1 MSVVSKERLK
11 WGLSTA
17 ATVLGDHL
25 MRQHL
30 VGFVV
35 AHELDM
41 FGLDHD
47 SALLVS
53 VLCLVFP
60 LIVVTPCG
68 AWLGRRLS
76 KRGVRSLL
84 QGAALVDMV
93 VIGAFMGLMS
103 SHNKGS
109 AALLAGLLL
118 IKGMSSALFGVLKF
132 ALLSGSGDDTSALRL
147 QSTLESASLVGIFSG
162 TLLGVWLSPEMG
174 GVAVSMYASVA
185 VFSLLGRA
193 WAMRDDGELAS
204 SEVQAS
210 RRSLSQREPS
220 FLEPLRKEESVF
232 LSALGVGWFWAL
244 GAACFVL
251 ILEWSAGMGSEARE
265 TLACFFAS
273 LAVGLGAGFGVCRL
287 LARDRIE
294 LGLIP
299 FASMGISITCL
310 IVFGIGIGAQDAL
323 ASRLPLLYGTLFALA
338 MFGGIFI
345 VPLQSFIHTTAIWR
359 SRQLSVI
366 AGTNWLSAVMMCVSA
381 ASVMLLLD
389 RGIGSFWIMG
399 MFGVMNLVVM
409 WFVYQQLPRFVWA
422 FMVWVLTRVM
432 YRFRMIHRE
441 KIPLE
446 GAALI
451 SCNHPSYIDFMFVAA
466 ALSHRPP
473 RFIMHH
479 TFFKKPVIGWL
490 FRDLDVIPIA
500 PKSED
505 EALMQEAFDEI
516 ARSLEEGEL
525 VCIFPEGLVTYDGKL
540 NAFRPGIERIVERTP
555 VPVIP
560 LALKGLWGSA
570 FSRAAKG
577 DKAARANYP
586 RFRAPIELEVGD
598 AIPAEG
604 FDAHRLG
611 VLTARM
617 GGWEDPPEVN
627 SERDR
632 AMQKKTKGEEDD
644 TGGS

>member
-1 MSVVSKERLK
+1 MSVVSEERLK

-25 MRQHL
+25 MRQHV

-35 AHELDM
+35 ARELDV
-41 FGLDHD
+41 FGVDHER
-47 SALLVS
+47 ALLWS
-53 VLCLVFP
+53 VLCLVLP
-60 LIVVTPCG
+60 LIVVTPFG
-68 AWLGRRLS
+68 AWLGRKVS
-76 KRGVRSLL
+76 KRGVSAILRGTALLDMVLIGMFMGVMESGGSASLL
-84 QGAALVDMV
+84 V
-93 VIGAFMGLMS
+93 
-103 SHNKGS
+103 
-109 AALLAGLLL
+109 ALLLLKGL
-118 IKGMSSALFGVLKF
+118 SSALFGVLKF
-132 ALLSGSGDDTSALRL
+132 TLISSDGSDGGVIRL
-147 QSTLESASLVGIFSG
+147 HSTLEGASLAGIFLG
-162 TLLGVWLSPEMG
+162 TLLGVGLSPQLG
-174 GVAVSMYASVA
+174 TATIVAYVSVA
-185 VFSLLGRA
+185 VVSLLVRA
-193 WAMRDDGELAS
+193 WAMRGGEARGGVS
-204 SEVQAS
+204 PDEVVTRMS
-210 RRSLSQREPS
+210 KEPS
-220 FLEPLRKEESVF
+220 FLEPLREDESVF

-251 ILEWSAGMGSEARE
+251 VLEWSSGMGDASSEV
-265 TLACFFAS
+265 LSYSFAS
-273 LAVGLGAGFGVCRL
+273 LAVGLGAGFGLCRL

-299 FASMGISITCL
+299 FASLGISLTCFIL
-310 IVFGIGIGAQDAL
+310 SGIGLMSGGDL
-323 ASRLPLLYGTLFALA
+323 SSKLPLLYGSLFGLA
-338 MFGGIFI
+338 MFGGVFI
-345 VPLQSFIHTTAIWR
+345 VPLQSFIHTTATWR
-359 SRQLSVI
+359 SRQVAVI
-366 AGTNWLSAVMMCVSA
+366 AGVNWMSAVMMCISA
-381 ASVMLLLD
+381 ACVMVLLD
-389 RGIGSFWIMG
+389 RGVGSFWIMA
-399 MFGVMNLVVM
+399 MLGVMNLVVM
-409 WFVYQQLPRFVWA
+409 WFVYQQLPRFVWS

-432 YRFRMIHRE
+432 YRFRMVHRE

-446 GAALI
+446 GGALI

-505 EALMQEAFDEI
+505 EALMEEAFDEI

-555 VPVIP
+555 VPVVP

-577 DKAARANYP
+577 DRRARAAYP

-598 AIPAEG
+598 ALPPEG
-604 FDAHRLG
+604 FSAHELG
-611 VLTARM
+611 VVTAKM
-617 GGWEDPPEVN
+617 GGWEEPPEVN

-632 AMQKKTKGEEDD
+632 AMQKKTKGED
-644 TGGS
+644 S